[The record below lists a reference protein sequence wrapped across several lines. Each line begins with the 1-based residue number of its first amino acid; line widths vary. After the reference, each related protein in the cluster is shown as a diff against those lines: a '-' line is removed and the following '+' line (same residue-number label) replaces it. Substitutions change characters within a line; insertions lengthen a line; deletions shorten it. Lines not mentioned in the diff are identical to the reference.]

1 LDFLEMKRN
10 IQLILFVFIVL
21 FGINDFILAANRLQ
35 VEVIQVKGGTIN
47 PISAD
52 FIISAINEAE
62 DTQSQCLII
71 ELDTPGGLIAATQ
84 DIVKRMLASNVPLVV
99 FVYPSGAGAVSAGV
113 SITIAAHFAVMAPG
127 TNIGAAHP
135 VGMGKTDSADVSVQK
150 ATNWWATFNRSIA
163 NKRGRN
169 ADWIEKAV
177 RQSESITEKQAL
189 EMKVIDFI
197 CPDLDSLLILLDGKV
212 ATVDSGKVTLKTKN
226 ARVVRHEMNW
236 RSKILD
242 LISNPSIAYI
252 LLMLGILGMYFE
264 FSNPGAILPGVL
276 GGIFLILAFFAMQQ
290 LPVNVAGI
298 LLILFATLLFILEIK
313 VTSYGLLTIGGV
325 VSMILGSLMLF
336 KSTPSISIHLP
347 ISVILAVTLTTSAF
361 FIFAI
366 SMALRTHRKKVT
378 TGKEGIVGEIGIAVT
393 NIDHEGEVKIHGE
406 YWKAISNKKI
416 KKNEKV
422 KVVEVEGLTLI
433 VEKQNK

>member
-1 LDFLEMKRN
+1 MIRKMQILLLV
-10 IQLILFVFIVL
+10 IGLIFMASESLM
-21 FGINDFILAANRLQ
+21 AANRPQ
-35 VEVIQVKGGTIN
+35 VELIQIKGGTIN

-52 FIISAINEAE
+52 FIIGAIDEAE
-62 DTQSQCLII
+62 ANQSQCLII

-135 VGMGKTDSADVSVQK
+135 VGVGKTDTTDVSVQK
-150 ATNWWATFNRSIA
+150 ATNWWATYNRSIA
-163 NKRGRN
+163 DKRGRN
-169 ADWIEKAV
+169 ADWVEKAV
-177 RQSESITEKQAL
+177 RESESITEKQAL
-189 EMKVIDFI
+189 ENNVIDFI
-197 CPDLDSLLILLDGKV
+197 CPDLDSLIILLDAKV
-212 ATVDSGKVTLKTKN
+212 AVVDSGKVTLKTRN
-226 ARVVRHEMNW
+226 ARIVRHEMNW
-236 RSKILD
+236 RFKILD

-252 LLMLGILGMYFE
+252 LMMLGILGLYFE

-290 LPVNVAGI
+290 LPINVAGI

-313 VTSYGLLTIGGV
+313 VTSYGLLTIGGI

-336 KSTPSISIHLP
+336 KSTPSLSIHLP
-347 ISVILAVTLTTSAF
+347 ITVILAVTVTTSAF

-366 SMALRTHRKKVT
+366 GMALRTHRKKVT
-378 TGKEGIVGEIGIAVT
+378 TGKEGIIGEVGIVVA
-393 NIDHEGEVKIHGE
+393 NIDPEGEVKIHGE
-406 YWKAISNKKI
+406 YWKAISNEKI
-416 KKNEKV
+416 KKNERV
-422 KVVEVEGLTLI
+422 QVIDVQGLKLI
-433 VEKQNK
+433 VEKQHY

>member
-1 LDFLEMKRN
+1 MNKN
-10 IQLILFVFIVL
+10 IQLLLCLLFIQLFSNQVL
-21 FGINDFILAANRLQ
+21 IAETRPQ
-35 VEVIQVKGGTIN
+35 VELIQIKGGTIN

-52 FIISAINEAE
+52 FIISAIDEAE
-62 DTQSQCLII
+62 DNQSQCLII

-84 DIVKRMLASNVPLVV
+84 DIVKRMLAANVPLVV

-135 VGMGKTDSADVSVQK
+135 VGMGKTDTTDIGVQK

-169 ADWIEKAV
+169 AEWVEQAV
-177 RQSESITEKQAL
+177 RKSESITEIQAL
-189 EMKVIDFI
+189 ENNVIDFI

-212 ATVDSGKVTLKTKN
+212 AAVDSGKVTLKTKN
-226 ARVVRHEMNW
+226 TRVIRHEMNL

-347 ISVILAVTLTTSAF
+347 ISVILAVSLTTSAF

-366 SMALRTHRKKVT
+366 FMVIRTHRKKVT
-378 TGKEGIVGEIGIAVT
+378 TGKEGIIDEIGIAVS
-393 NIDHEGEVKIHGE
+393 NIAPEGVVKIHGE
-406 YWKAISNKKI
+406 YWKALSDEKI
-416 KKNEKV
+416 KKNERI
-422 KVVEVEGLTLI
+422 KVVAVDGLKLI
-433 VEKQNK
+433 VKK

>member
-1 LDFLEMKRN
+1 MRKIFCPFLCVVVV
-10 IQLILFVFIVL
+10 QFFAGQCLF
-21 FGINDFILAANRLQ
+21 AASQSQ
-35 VEVIQVKGGTIN
+35 VELIQIKGGTIN

-52 FIISAINEAE
+52 FIISTIDQAE
-62 DTQSQCLII
+62 ENQSQCLII
-71 ELDTPGGLIAATQ
+71 ELDTPGGLITATQ
-84 DIVKRMLASNVPLVV
+84 DIVKRMMAANVPLVV

-135 VGMGKTDSADVSVQK
+135 VGVGKTDTTDVSVQK

-163 NKRGRN
+163 DKRGRN
-169 ADWIEKAV
+169 ADWIERAV
-177 RQSESITEKQAL
+177 RESESITEKQAL
-189 EMKVIDFI
+189 EMNVIDFI
-197 CPDLDSLLILLDGKV
+197 CPDLDSLLSLLDRKV
-212 ATVDSGKVTLKTKN
+212 ARVDSGNVTLKTKN
-226 ARVVRHEMNW
+226 ANVVYHEMNW

-290 LPVNVAGI
+290 LPINVAGI
-298 LLILFATLLFILEIK
+298 LLILFATLLFILEVK
-313 VTSYGLLTIGGV
+313 VTSYGILTIGGII
-325 VSMILGSLMLF
+325 SMLLGSLMLF
-336 KSTPSISIHLP
+336 KSTPSLSIHLP
-347 ISVILAVTLTTSAF
+347 ISVILAVTLATSAF

-366 SMALRTHRKKVT
+366 SMALRTHRQKVT

-393 NIDHEGEVKIHGE
+393 NIDPEGEVKIHGE
-406 YWKAISNKKI
+406 YWKANSKLKI

-422 KVVEVEGLTLI
+422 KVVGVEGLRLI
-433 VEKQNK
+433 VEKHDA

>member
-1 LDFLEMKRN
+1 MKKYAKLLLSILV
-10 IQLILFVFIVL
+10 IQMF
-21 FGINDFILAANRLQ
+21 AAGASDAATDPV
-35 VEVIQVKGGTIN
+35 VEVIQIKGGTVN

-52 FIISAINEAE
+52 FIISAIDRAE
-62 DTQSQCLII
+62 ENQSRCLVI
-71 ELDTPGGLIAATQ
+71 ELDTPGGLITATQ
-84 DIVKRMLASNVPLVV
+84 DIVKRMLAARVPVVV
-99 FVYPSGAGAVSAGV
+99 FVYPSGAGAVSAGM

-135 VGMGKTDSADVSVQK
+135 VGMGKTDSTDISVKK

-169 ADWIEKAV
+169 PDWVEKAV
-177 RQSESITEKQAL
+177 RESESITEKQAL
-189 EMKVIDFI
+189 KNNVINFI

-212 ATVDSGKVTLKTKN
+212 AMVDSGRVTLKTRN
-226 ARVVRHEMNW
+226 ARVVFHEMNW

-276 GGIFLILAFFAMQQ
+276 GGIFLIIAFFAMQQ
-290 LPVNVAGI
+290 LPINVAGI
-298 LLILFATLLFILEIK
+298 LLILFATLLFILELK
-313 VTSYGLLTIGGV
+313 VTSYGILTIGGI
-325 VSMILGSLMLF
+325 VSMLLGSLMLF
-336 KSTPSISIHLP
+336 KSTPSLTIHLP
-347 ISVILAVTLTTSAF
+347 LTVILAVTLTTSAF

-366 SMALRTHRKKVT
+366 SMALRTYRKKVT
-378 TGKEGIVGEIGIAVT
+378 TGKEGIIGEVGLAVT
-393 NIDHEGEVKIHGE
+393 NIAPEGQVRIHGE
-406 YWKAISNKKI
+406 YWKASSNEKI

-422 KVVEVEGLTLI
+422 KVINVEGLKLI
-433 VEKQNK
+433 VEKQNN

>member
-1 LDFLEMKRN
+1 MRKTTLLLLSILLTQIFISKY
-10 IQLILFVFIVL
+10 LI
-21 FGINDFILAANRLQ
+21 ATTRPQ
-35 VEVIQVKGGTIN
+35 VELIQIKGGTIN

-52 FIISAINEAE
+52 FIISTIDQAE
-62 DTQSQCLII
+62 QNGSQCLVI
-71 ELDTPGGLIAATQ
+71 ELDTPGGLITATQ
-84 DIVKRMLASNVPLVV
+84 DIVKRMMAANVPLVV

-135 VGMGKTDSADVSVQK
+135 VGIGKTDTADVSMQK

-163 NKRGRN
+163 EKRGRN

-177 RQSESITEKQAL
+177 RESESITEKQAL
-189 EMKVIDFI
+189 EMNVIDFI
-197 CPDLDSLLILLDGKV
+197 CPDMDSLLILLDGKI
-212 ATVDSGKVTLKTKN
+212 AKVDSGRVQLKTKD
-226 ARVVRHEMNW
+226 AEVVRHEMNW

-290 LPVNVAGI
+290 LPINVAGI
-298 LLILFATLLFILEIK
+298 LLILFATLLFVLEIK
-313 VTSYGLLTIGGV
+313 VTSYGILTIGGI
-325 VSMILGSLMLF
+325 VSMLLGSLMLF

-347 ISVILAVTLTTSAF
+347 LGVILAVTLTTSAF

-366 SMALRTHRKKVT
+366 TMALRTHRQKVT
-378 TGKEGIVGEIGIAVT
+378 TGKEGIVGEIGLAVT
-393 NIDHEGEVKIHGE
+393 NIDPEGQVKIHGE
-406 YWKAISNKKI
+406 YWKSYSKQKI
-416 KKNEKV
+416 KKNERV
-422 KVVEVEGLTLI
+422 RVIDVESLILI
-433 VEKQNK
+433 VEKYNI